1 MKEIEDENEVK
12 TISKKKMNRK
22 KGIKTRKKERKKER

>member
-12 TISKKKMNRK
+12 TISKKKINRK
-22 KGIKTRKKERKKER
+22 KGIKTRNKERKIDR